1 MVEKNFQITSESG
14 LHARPATALVQTATK
29 FTSDIK
35 MEYNGKNINLK
46 SIMAV
51 MSLGVQQGAEIKVTA
66 EGNDETEAM
75 SAIDE
80 TIKKEG
86 LGK

>member
-1 MVEKNFQITSESG
+1 MVEKNFQITSEAG

-29 FTSDIK
+29 FSSDIK

-66 EGNDETEAM
+66 EGSDETEAL
-75 SAIDE
+75 SAIGE
-80 TIKKEG
+80 TLKQEG
-86 LGK
+86 LGQ